1 MIPKREFL
9 EEHYEPDEVA
19 ALEEFRPLL
28 MVMQRRKD
36 PNLGEAGRLLLRK
49 LWPDEITYIGKT
61 HWIITKDKGL
71 QLLRHNYA
79 QMRFVIDVIDKSR
92 ILKRPIRSVVLKAR
106 QLGFCFAPQSRILT
120 ADLRWVMGYDLQ
132 VGDEIVAVDESTPG
146 GKGPAR
152 KMRTGRVEAK
162 REVLAK
168 ALRFRMSN
176 GESLTLTEQ
185 HRMLCRKRGGTDLAW
200 REAGDLRIGD
210 EIRFVTQ
217 PWDDPKVEDGWFG
230 GILDGEGSFDSRGSP
245 SINASQLPGPVWDRM
260 VSYLRERG
268 YNYCIE
274 GDNAVRASKFGQRP
288 VPKLVVG
295 RMNELFRL
303 LGQTRPTRFIDRRW
317 WEGRVLPGKRSGVAT
332 ARVVAI
338 EAMPTQRMIDLQTS
352 TKTFIL
358 EGFVSHNST
367 FAQSWQFEQCE
378 RAPNRAALT
387 VSYDDESTKKMFGKV
402 KVIRRN
408 QWFRFGHRKDRDE
421 ALELDNGS
429 TFHTKTAGNLSAG
442 RGDTVHY
449 LHCSELSSWENAGE
463 ILTGLLQAVPLA
475 PETSIIYESTA
486 KGAVGEFYDAWQRA
500 AAGQSEFI
508 PFFAPWF
515 WDPDY
520 ALPFPTR
527 EQEND
532 FAKSLN
538 LLERRLL
545 DKHKLTHQQLHWR
558 RFKIRNDLQ
567 GSEAK
572 FRQEFP
578 STPEEAFLTTG
589 MPVFNPEAIME
600 LEQNAVAPL
609 WQGDISLAAR

>member
-49 LWPDEITYIGKT
+49 LWPDEADYIGKT

-71 QLLRHNYA
+71 QLLQHNYA
-79 QMRFVIDVIDKSR
+79 QRRFAADVIAR
-92 ILKRPIRSVVLKAR
+92 CRNEKRPIRSVVLKAR
-106 QLGFCFAPQSRILT
+106 QLGF
-120 ADLRWVMGYDLQ
+120 
-132 VGDEIVAVDESTPG
+132 
-146 GKGPAR
+146 
-152 KMRTGRVEAK
+152 
-162 REVLAK
+162 
-168 ALRFRMSN
+168 
-176 GESLTLTEQ
+176 
-185 HRMLCRKRGGTDLAW
+185 
-200 REAGDLRIGD
+200 
-210 EIRFVTQ
+210 
-217 PWDDPKVEDGWFG
+217 
-230 GILDGEGSFDSRGSP
+230 
-245 SINASQLPGPVWDRM
+245 
-260 VSYLRERG
+260 
-268 YNYCIE
+268 
-274 GDNAVRASKFGQRP
+274 
-288 VPKLVVG
+288 
-295 RMNELFRL
+295 
-303 LGQTRPTRFIDRRW
+303 
-317 WEGRVLPGKRSGVAT
+317 
-332 ARVVAI
+332 
-338 EAMPTQRMIDLQTS
+338 
-352 TKTFIL
+352 
-358 EGFVSHNST
+358 ST
-367 FAQSWQFEQCE
+367 FAQSWQLEQCE
-378 RAPNRAALT
+378 KAPNRAALT

-520 ALPFPTR
+520 ALPFPT
-527 EQEND
+527 EQQEND
-532 FAKSLN
+532 FAKSLDLVEQRVVTRHQLSN
-538 LLERRLL
+538 
-545 DKHKLTHQQLHWR
+545 QQLHWR

-589 MPVFNPEAIME
+589 MPVFNPEAIID
-600 LEQNAVAPL
+600 LERNAVAPL
-609 WQGDISLAAR
+609 WQGDISLGDLSVTFK